1 MVLHKCRRDEL
12 CVKKDGRLP
21 VTSQG
26 KEDPKKIQ
34 AGLLFAARFK
44 GKVSPD
50 EKKTLCNLAKKHN
63 IKNKLC

>member
-1 MVLHKCRRDEL
+1 MTLYNCRGDEK
-12 CVKKDGRLP
+12 CVKKDSRLP
-21 VTSQG
+21 VTTQG

-34 AGLLFAARFK
+34 AGLMFAARFK

-63 IKNKLC
+63 VKSKLC